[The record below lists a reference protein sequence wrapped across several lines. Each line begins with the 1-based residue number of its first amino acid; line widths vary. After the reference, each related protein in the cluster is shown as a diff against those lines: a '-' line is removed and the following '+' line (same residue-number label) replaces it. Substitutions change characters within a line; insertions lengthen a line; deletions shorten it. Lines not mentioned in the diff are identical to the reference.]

1 VSVRHGLL
9 VLLADGPSYGY
20 QLRARLEEHTGGTW
34 PLNVGQVYTTLT
46 RLQRDG
52 LVEATGDDGAGHA
65 VYAITGA
72 GRAAAGEWFR
82 SPIDRTAPSRDELA
96 MTLALAVTSPMADV
110 REVLRVQRSASMR
123 GLQEYARL
131 KAQADPAKDLPW
143 LLVLDALTFQTEA
156 EMRWLDHCEARLA
169 RAAGA
174 AATATGAAPPAD
186 QPVPDAEPEASR

>member
-52 LVEATGDDGAGHA
+52 LVEAVGDDGAGHA
-65 VYAITGA
+65 VYAITEA

-82 SPIDRTAPSRDELA
+82 SPIDRTAPARDELA
-96 MTLALAVTSPMADV
+96 MKLALAVTSSMADV
-110 REVLRVQRSASMR
+110 REVLQIQRSASMR

-131 KAQADPAKDLPW
+131 KVRADPAKDLPW

-169 RAAGA
+169 RAAAAGVAAGPRPA
-174 AATATGAAPPAD
+174 AAPAP
-186 QPVPDAEPEASR
+186 QSQEEPEASR